1 MLIKNPIIYKGNH
14 QINLTINHSLTF
26 YHPKRR
32 FEMRGHEPR
41 SSSSCAACK
50 LLKRR
55 CTPTCIFAPHFRSS
69 DQITFAKVHKVFG
82 ASNVSKLLSEVPE
95 EQRQE
100 TVNSLAYEADVRL
113 NDPVYGCIGAIASLQ
128 KKMLELQ
135 HDIAV
140 ARNRL
145 LAHNAAGGVNNN
157 NSHLLVSPLVDDASQ
172 LAAFLDLVPYS
183 DLMLLDGSGL
193 DAYLFDIGQP
203 PFV

>member
-1 MLIKNPIIYKGNH
+1 
-14 QINLTINHSLTF
+14 
-26 YHPKRR
+26 
-32 FEMRGHEPR
+32 MRGHEPR

-82 ASNVSKLLSEVPE
+82 ASNVSKILSEVPE

-113 NDPVYGCIGAIASLQ
+113 KDPVYGCIGAIASLQ

-145 LAHNAAGGVNNN
+145 LAHNNAGGVNNN
-157 NSHLLVSPLVDDASQ
+157 NVVLSPLDDSPQ
-172 LAAFLDLVPYS
+172 NLAAFLDLVPYS

-193 DAYLFDIGQP
+193 DAYLFDIGPP